1 MQYAISKYFKDFD
14 IVKFN
19 RGFVYYAKYGR
30 KDVFRIL
37 NWEKNQNPQ
46 NVGGYLAS
54 KDKSNCPIFVTYHKA
69 DDISDSTK
77 YEDKFI
83 DPQHFQWMSKSKRK
97 ISSPDVQVIL
107 NAQQQGTL
115 LPLFVKKDDDE
126 GVDFYFIGFL
136 SYIEGSAQETL
147 MQTDAGPVSVVKI
160 DFRINKPVENG
171 LYKYLVNI

>member
-1 MQYAISKYFKDFD
+1 M
-14 IVKFN
+14 
-19 RGFVYYAKYGR
+19 AKKIKEQIDYGDTPER
-30 KDVFRIL
+30 M
-37 NWEKNQNPQ
+37 
-46 NVGGYLAS
+46 
-54 KDKSNCPIFVTYHKA
+54 
-69 DDISDSTK
+69 
-77 YEDKFI
+77 
-83 DPQHFQWMSKSKRK
+83 DPSLERK